1 MDMETSD
8 TRAARASETA
18 ICEVSVNGEPRSAP
32 AGLTLSGFLEHLNL
46 DPRKVAV
53 ERNLEI
59 APRSHYDTI
68 RIEAGDRLEIVHFV
82 GGG

>member
-1 MDMETSD
+1 MSQIDVTL
-8 TRAARASETA
+8 
-18 ICEVSVNGEPRSAP
+18 NGEARQVE
-32 AGLTLSGFLEHLNL
+32 AGLSLKGLLEGLGL

-59 APRSHYDTI
+59 APRGAYDTI